1 MKNNKPRDL
10 KQFPSLPSKKYFS
23 YGTASALTLA
33 LYLFAGNGSAQ
44 AEEINKT
51 NSTTS
56 PKTIQ
61 TESNKTNTTTSN
73 NETHHKSSKN
83 LNDYIDGTPNEDP
96 DEDEDSGT
104 YEVPILYVTVWLDDQ
119 GNIIKDAVEDNK
131 TPASERVPV
140 KIPGYQHFRTSIS
153 DGITKFIYRK
163 VNTSQTSSTATSSST
178 KKYDTKPSEVNS
190 EKPTTQKDSEQ
201 PTQKDSEQPT
211 QPEPTKPTTQ
221 KDPEQPTQPEPSK
234 PTTQKEPEQPTQSEP
249 TKPTTQK
256 DSEQPTQ
263 PEPTKPTTQKEPETP
278 TQPEPSKPTTQKE
291 PEQPTQPEP
300 SKPTT
305 QKEPETPTQSEPT
318 KPTTQ
323 KEPET
328 PTQSEPVKPTTQ
340 KEPEKPTQSEPT
352 KPTTQKEPVIPTKQ
366 QENNQNNVIDKP
378 KLHVTV
384 WIDDEGNIIK
394 DAVEDDKT
402 PLNQRGVIQI
412 EGYKYI
418 RTETEDGIT
427 KYIYKKVKLK
437 QHKQTLEVIKP
448 TKKISKRNEDKD
460 DKTSHNHKTSKKEL
474 PETGDKEQEFN
485 PALLMLLAGLGLIG
499 IFRNKIKE

>member
-61 TESNKTNTTTSN
+61 TESNKTNTSTSN

-163 VNTSQTSSTATSSST
+163 VNSTQTSSTATSSST
-178 KKYDTKPSEVNS
+178 KKDDTKPSEVNS

-201 PTQKDSEQPT
+201 PTHT
-211 QPEPTKPTTQ
+211 EPTKPTTQ
-221 KDPEQPTQPEPSK
+221 K
-234 PTTQKEPEQPTQSEP
+234 EPET
-249 TKPTTQK
+249 
-256 DSEQPTQ
+256 PTQ

-278 TQPEPSKPTTQKE
+278 TQPEPTKPA
-291 PEQPTQPEP
+291 
-300 SKPTT
+300 T
-305 QKEPETPTQSEPT
+305 QKEPETPTQSGPS

-323 KEPET
+323 EEPE
-328 PTQSEPVKPTTQ
+328 QSI
-340 KEPEKPTQSEPT
+340 QSEPT

-402 PLNQRGVIQI
+402 PLNQRGAIQI

-474 PETGDKEQEFN
+474 PETGVKEQEFN

>member
-61 TESNKTNTTTSN
+61 TESNKTNTSTSN

-163 VNTSQTSSTATSSST
+163 VNTSQTANTATSSST
-178 KKYDTKPSEVNS
+178 KKDDTKPSEVNS

-201 PTQKDSEQPT
+201 PKQSEPV
-211 QPEPTKPTTQ
+211 
-221 KDPEQPTQPEPSK
+221 K

-256 DSEQPTQ
+256 
-263 PEPTKPTTQKEPETP
+263 EPEKP
-278 TQPEPSKPTTQKE
+278 AQPEPSKPATQKE
-291 PEQPTQPEP
+291 PEQPTQSGP

-305 QKEPETPTQSEPT
+305 QEEPEKPTQPEPV

-323 KEPET
+323 KEQEQ

-340 KEPEKPTQSEPT
+340 KDPEKPAQPEPSKPATQKKPKQPTQPEPVKPTTQEEPEKPTQSGPT
-352 KPTTQKEPVIPTKQ
+352 KPTTQKDPVIQTKQ
-366 QENNQNNVIDKP
+366 QENNQNNVNDKP

-384 WIDDEGNIIK
+384 WLDDQGNIIK

-437 QHKQTLEVIKP
+437 QHKQILEVIKP

-474 PETGDKEQEFN
+474 PETGVKEQEFT

>member
-61 TESNKTNTTTSN
+61 TESNKTNTSTSN

-131 TPASERVPV
+131 TPASERVPI

-163 VNTSQTSSTATSSST
+163 VNTSQTANTATSSST
-178 KKYDTKPSEVNS
+178 KKDDTKPSEVNS

-201 PTQKDSEQPT
+201 PKQSEPV
-211 QPEPTKPTTQ
+211 
-221 KDPEQPTQPEPSK
+221 K

-256 DSEQPTQ
+256 
-263 PEPTKPTTQKEPETP
+263 EPEKP
-278 TQPEPSKPTTQKE
+278 AQPEPSKPATQKE
-291 PEQPTQPEP
+291 PEQPTQSGP

-305 QKEPETPTQSEPT
+305 QEEPEKPTQSGPT

-323 KEPET
+323 KD
-328 PTQSEPVKPTTQ
+328 
-340 KEPEKPTQSEPT
+340 
-352 KPTTQKEPVIPTKQ
+352 PVIQTKQ
-366 QENNQNNVIDKP
+366 QENNQNNVNDKP

-384 WIDDEGNIIK
+384 WLDDQGNIIK

-437 QHKQTLEVIKP
+437 QHKQILEVIKP

-474 PETGDKEQEFN
+474 PETGVKEQEFT

>member
-163 VNTSQTSSTATSSST
+163 VNSSQTANTATSSST
-178 KKYDTKPSEVNS
+178 KKDDTKPSEVNS

-201 PTQKDSEQPT
+201 PIQSEST
-211 QPEPTKPTTQ
+211 
-221 KDPEQPTQPEPSK
+221 K

-256 DSEQPTQ
+256 EPEQPTQSEPTKSTTQKEPEQPTQPEPTKPTTKKDTEQPTQ

-278 TQPEPSKPTTQKE
+278 TQPEPVKPTTQKE
-291 PEQPTQPEP
+291 PE
-300 SKPTT
+300 K
-305 QKEPETPTQSEPT
+305 PTQSEPT
-318 KPTTQ
+318 
-323 KEPET
+323 
-328 PTQSEPVKPTTQ
+328 KPTTQ

-384 WIDDEGNIIK
+384 
-394 DAVEDDKT
+394 
-402 PLNQRGVIQI
+402 
-412 EGYKYI
+412 
-418 RTETEDGIT
+418 
-427 KYIYKKVKLK
+427 
-437 QHKQTLEVIKP
+437 
-448 TKKISKRNEDKD
+448 
-460 DKTSHNHKTSKKEL
+460 
-474 PETGDKEQEFN
+474 
-485 PALLMLLAGLGLIG
+485 
-499 IFRNKIKE
+499 

>member
-61 TESNKTNTTTSN
+61 TESNKTNTSTSN

-163 VNTSQTSSTATSSST
+163 VNTSQTANTATSSST
-178 KKYDTKPSEVNS
+178 KKDDTKPSEVNS

-201 PTQKDSEQPT
+201 PKQSEPV
-211 QPEPTKPTTQ
+211 
-221 KDPEQPTQPEPSK
+221 K

-256 DSEQPTQ
+256 
-263 PEPTKPTTQKEPETP
+263 EPEKP
-278 TQPEPSKPTTQKE
+278 AQPEPSKPATQKE
-291 PEQPTQPEP
+291 PEQPTQSGP

-305 QKEPETPTQSEPT
+305 QEEPEKPTQPEPVKPTTQEEPEKPTQSGPT

-323 KEPET
+323 KD
-328 PTQSEPVKPTTQ
+328 
-340 KEPEKPTQSEPT
+340 
-352 KPTTQKEPVIPTKQ
+352 PVIQTKQ
-366 QENNQNNVIDKP
+366 QENNQNNVNDKP

-384 WIDDEGNIIK
+384 WLDDQGNIIK

-437 QHKQTLEVIKP
+437 QHKQILEVIKP

-474 PETGDKEQEFN
+474 PETGVKEQEFT

>member
-1 MKNNKPRDL
+1 MKNNKLRDL

-83 LNDYIDGTPNEDP
+83 LNDYIDGTPNEDS

-163 VNTSQTSSTATSSST
+163 VNTSQTANTATSSST
-178 KKYDTKPSEVNS
+178 KKDDTKPSEVNS

-201 PTQKDSEQPT
+201 PKQSEPV
-211 QPEPTKPTTQ
+211 
-221 KDPEQPTQPEPSK
+221 K
-234 PTTQKEPEQPTQSEP
+234 PTTQKEPEQ
-249 TKPTTQK
+249 
-256 DSEQPTQ
+256 
-263 PEPTKPTTQKEPETP
+263 
-278 TQPEPSKPTTQKE
+278 
-291 PEQPTQPEP
+291 
-300 SKPTT
+300 
-305 QKEPETPTQSEPT
+305 
-318 KPTTQ
+318 
-323 KEPET
+323 

-340 KEPEKPTQSEPT
+340 KEPEKPTQSGPT
-352 KPTTQKEPVIPTKQ
+352 KPTTQKDPVIQTKQ
-366 QENNQNNVIDKP
+366 QENNQNNVNDKP

-384 WIDDEGNIIK
+384 WLDDQGNIIK

-474 PETGDKEQEFN
+474 PETGVKEQEFN

>member
-61 TESNKTNTTTSN
+61 TESNKTNTSTSN

-163 VNTSQTSSTATSSST
+163 VNTSQTANTATSSST
-178 KKYDTKPSEVNS
+178 KKDDTKPSEVNS

-201 PTQKDSEQPT
+201 PKQSEPV
-211 QPEPTKPTTQ
+211 
-221 KDPEQPTQPEPSK
+221 K

-249 TKPTTQK
+249 VKPTTQKDPEKPAQPEPSKPATQKEPKQPTQPEPVKPTTQEEPEKPTQSGPTKPTTQK
-256 DSEQPTQ
+256 D
-263 PEPTKPTTQKEPETP
+263 
-278 TQPEPSKPTTQKE
+278 
-291 PEQPTQPEP
+291 
-300 SKPTT
+300 
-305 QKEPETPTQSEPT
+305 
-318 KPTTQ
+318 
-323 KEPET
+323 
-328 PTQSEPVKPTTQ
+328 
-340 KEPEKPTQSEPT
+340 
-352 KPTTQKEPVIPTKQ
+352 PVIQTKQ
-366 QENNQNNVIDKP
+366 QENNQNNVNDKP

-384 WIDDEGNIIK
+384 WLDDQGNIIK

-437 QHKQTLEVIKP
+437 QHKQILEVIKP

-474 PETGDKEQEFN
+474 PETGVKEQEFT

>member
-163 VNTSQTSSTATSSST
+163 VNTSQTANTATSSST
-178 KKYDTKPSEVNS
+178 KKDDTKPSEVNS

-201 PTQKDSEQPT
+201 STHT
-211 QPEPTKPTTQ
+211 
-221 KDPEQPTQPEPSK
+221 
-234 PTTQKEPEQPTQSEP
+234 
-249 TKPTTQK
+249 
-256 DSEQPTQ
+256 
-263 PEPTKPTTQKEPETP
+263 EPTKPTTQKEPETP

-305 QKEPETPTQSEPT
+305 QKEPKQPTQPEPTKPTTKKDPEQPTQSEPTKSTTQKDSEQPTQPEPT

-323 KEPET
+323 KKPET
-328 PTQSEPVKPTTQ
+328 PTQPEPVKPTTQ
-340 KEPEKPTQSEPT
+340 KEQEQPTQPEPKKPAT
-352 KPTTQKEPVIPTKQ
+352 KKDPVIPTKQ
-366 QENNQNNVIDKP
+366 QENNQNNVIDKT
-378 KLHVTV
+378 KLHITV
-384 WIDDEGNIIK
+384 WLDDQGNIIK

-418 RTETEDGIT
+418 KTEIEDGIT

-437 QHKQTLEVIKP
+437 QNKKTLEDNK
-448 TKKISKRNEDKD
+448 TNKKISKRNEDKD
-460 DKTSHNHKTSKKEL
+460 GKT
-474 PETGDKEQEFN
+474 
-485 PALLMLLAGLGLIG
+485 
-499 IFRNKIKE
+499 

>member
-51 NSTTS
+51 NSTTP

-61 TESNKTNTTTSN
+61 TESNKTNTSTSN

-178 KKYDTKPSEVNS
+178 KKDDTKPSEVNS
-190 EKPTTQKDSEQ
+190 EKPT
-201 PTQKDSEQPT
+201 TQKDSEQPT

-221 KDPEQPTQPEPSK
+221 KDPEQPTQPEPI
-234 PTTQKEPEQPTQSEP
+234 
-249 TKPTTQK
+249 
-256 DSEQPTQ
+256 
-263 PEPTKPTTQKEPETP
+263 
-278 TQPEPSKPTTQKE
+278 
-291 PEQPTQPEP
+291 
-300 SKPTT
+300 
-305 QKEPETPTQSEPT
+305 
-318 KPTTQ
+318 
-323 KEPET
+323 
-328 PTQSEPVKPTTQ
+328 
-340 KEPEKPTQSEPT
+340 

-474 PETGDKEQEFN
+474 PETGVKEQEFN

>member
-61 TESNKTNTTTSN
+61 TESNKTNTSTSN

-163 VNTSQTSSTATSSST
+163 VNTSQTANTATSSST
-178 KKYDTKPSEVNS
+178 KKDDTKPSEVNS

-201 PTQKDSEQPT
+201 PKQSEPV
-211 QPEPTKPTTQ
+211 
-221 KDPEQPTQPEPSK
+221 K

-256 DSEQPTQ
+256 EPEKPAQPEPSKPATQKEPKQPTQ
-263 PEPTKPTTQKEPETP
+263 PEPVKPTTQEEPEKPTQSGPTKPTTQKD
-278 TQPEPSKPTTQKE
+278 
-291 PEQPTQPEP
+291 
-300 SKPTT
+300 
-305 QKEPETPTQSEPT
+305 
-318 KPTTQ
+318 
-323 KEPET
+323 
-328 PTQSEPVKPTTQ
+328 
-340 KEPEKPTQSEPT
+340 
-352 KPTTQKEPVIPTKQ
+352 PVIQTKQ
-366 QENNQNNVIDKP
+366 QENNQNNVNDKP

-384 WIDDEGNIIK
+384 WLDDQGNIIK

-437 QHKQTLEVIKP
+437 QHKQILEVIKP

-474 PETGDKEQEFN
+474 PETGVKEQEFT

>member
-61 TESNKTNTTTSN
+61 TESNKTNTSTSN

-163 VNTSQTSSTATSSST
+163 VNTSQTANTATSSST
-178 KKYDTKPSEVNS
+178 KKDDTKPSEVNS

-201 PTQKDSEQPT
+201 PKQSEPV
-211 QPEPTKPTTQ
+211 
-221 KDPEQPTQPEPSK
+221 K

-256 DSEQPTQ
+256 EPEKPAQPEPSKPATQKEPKQPTQ
-263 PEPTKPTTQKEPETP
+263 PEPVKPTTQEEPEKPTQSGPTKPTTQKD
-278 TQPEPSKPTTQKE
+278 
-291 PEQPTQPEP
+291 
-300 SKPTT
+300 
-305 QKEPETPTQSEPT
+305 
-318 KPTTQ
+318 
-323 KEPET
+323 
-328 PTQSEPVKPTTQ
+328 
-340 KEPEKPTQSEPT
+340 
-352 KPTTQKEPVIPTKQ
+352 PVIQTKQ
-366 QENNQNNVIDKP
+366 QENNQNNVNDKP

-384 WIDDEGNIIK
+384 WLDDQGNIIK

-412 EGYKYI
+412 EGYKYM

-437 QHKQTLEVIKP
+437 QHKQILEVIKP

-474 PETGDKEQEFN
+474 PETGVKEQEFT

>member
-1 MKNNKPRDL
+1 MKNNKLRDL

-83 LNDYIDGTPNEDP
+83 LNDYIDGTPNEDS

-163 VNTSQTSSTATSSST
+163 VNTSQTANTATSSST
-178 KKYDTKPSEVNS
+178 KKDDTKPSEVNS

-201 PTQKDSEQPT
+201 PKQSEPV
-211 QPEPTKPTTQ
+211 
-221 KDPEQPTQPEPSK
+221 K

-249 TKPTTQK
+249 VKPM
-256 DSEQPTQ
+256 
-263 PEPTKPTTQKEPETP
+263 
-278 TQPEPSKPTTQKE
+278 TQKE
-291 PEQPTQPEP
+291 PEQ
-300 SKPTT
+300 
-305 QKEPETPTQSEPT
+305 
-318 KPTTQ
+318 
-323 KEPET
+323 

-340 KEPEKPTQSEPT
+340 KEPEKPATQKEPEQPTQPEPVKPTTQEEPEKPTQSGPT
-352 KPTTQKEPVIPTKQ
+352 KPTTQKDPVIQTKQ
-366 QENNQNNVIDKP
+366 QENNQNNVNDKP

-384 WIDDEGNIIK
+384 WLDDQGNIIK

-474 PETGDKEQEFN
+474 PETGVKEQEFN

>member
-1 MKNNKPRDL
+1 MKNNKLRDL

-83 LNDYIDGTPNEDP
+83 LNDYIDGTPNEDS

-163 VNTSQTSSTATSSST
+163 VNTSQTANTATSSST
-178 KKYDTKPSEVNS
+178 KKDDTKPSEVNS

-201 PTQKDSEQPT
+201 PKQSEPV
-211 QPEPTKPTTQ
+211 
-221 KDPEQPTQPEPSK
+221 K

-249 TKPTTQK
+249 V
-256 DSEQPTQ
+256 
-263 PEPTKPTTQKEPETP
+263 
-278 TQPEPSKPTTQKE
+278 KPTTQKE
-291 PEQPTQPEP
+291 PEQ
-300 SKPTT
+300 
-305 QKEPETPTQSEPT
+305 
-318 KPTTQ
+318 
-323 KEPET
+323 

-340 KEPEKPTQSEPT
+340 KEPEQPATQKEPEQPTQPEPVKPTTQEEPEKPTQSGPT
-352 KPTTQKEPVIPTKQ
+352 KPTTQKDPVIQTKQ
-366 QENNQNNVIDKP
+366 QENNQNNVNDKP

-384 WIDDEGNIIK
+384 WLDDQGNIIK

-474 PETGDKEQEFN
+474 PETGVKEQEFN

>member
-1 MKNNKPRDL
+1 MKNNKLRDL

-83 LNDYIDGTPNEDP
+83 LNDYIDGTPNEDS

-163 VNTSQTSSTATSSST
+163 VNTSQTANTATSSST
-178 KKYDTKPSEVNS
+178 KKDDTKPSEVNS

-201 PTQKDSEQPT
+201 PKQSEPV
-211 QPEPTKPTTQ
+211 
-221 KDPEQPTQPEPSK
+221 K

-249 TKPTTQK
+249 VKPA
-256 DSEQPTQ
+256 
-263 PEPTKPTTQKEPETP
+263 
-278 TQPEPSKPTTQKE
+278 TQKE

-300 SKPTT
+300 VKPTT
-305 QKEPETPTQSEPT
+305 QEEPEKPTQSGPT

-323 KEPET
+323 KD
-328 PTQSEPVKPTTQ
+328 
-340 KEPEKPTQSEPT
+340 
-352 KPTTQKEPVIPTKQ
+352 PVIQTKQ
-366 QENNQNNVIDKP
+366 QENNQNNVNDKP

-384 WIDDEGNIIK
+384 WLDDQGNIIK

-474 PETGDKEQEFN
+474 PETGVKEQEFN

>member
-1 MKNNKPRDL
+1 MKNNKLRDL

-83 LNDYIDGTPNEDP
+83 LNDYIDGTPNEDS

-163 VNTSQTSSTATSSST
+163 VNTSQTANTDTSSST
-178 KKYDTKPSEVNS
+178 KKDDTKPSEVNS

-201 PTQKDSEQPT
+201 PKQSEPV
-211 QPEPTKPTTQ
+211 
-221 KDPEQPTQPEPSK
+221 K
-234 PTTQKEPEQPTQSEP
+234 PTTQKEPEQ
-249 TKPTTQK
+249 
-256 DSEQPTQ
+256 
-263 PEPTKPTTQKEPETP
+263 
-278 TQPEPSKPTTQKE
+278 
-291 PEQPTQPEP
+291 
-300 SKPTT
+300 
-305 QKEPETPTQSEPT
+305 
-318 KPTTQ
+318 
-323 KEPET
+323 

-340 KEPEKPTQSEPT
+340 KEPEKPATQKEPEQPTQPEPVKPTTQEEPEKPTQSGPT
-352 KPTTQKEPVIPTKQ
+352 KPTTQKDPVIQTKQ
-366 QENNQNNVIDKP
+366 QENNQNNVNDKP

-384 WIDDEGNIIK
+384 WLDDQGNIIK

-474 PETGDKEQEFN
+474 PETGVKEQEFN

>member
-1 MKNNKPRDL
+1 MKNNKLRDL

-83 LNDYIDGTPNEDP
+83 LNDYIDGTPNEDS

-201 PTQKDSEQPT
+201 PKQSEPV
-211 QPEPTKPTTQ
+211 
-221 KDPEQPTQPEPSK
+221 K
-234 PTTQKEPEQPTQSEP
+234 PTTQKEPEQ
-249 TKPTTQK
+249 
-256 DSEQPTQ
+256 
-263 PEPTKPTTQKEPETP
+263 
-278 TQPEPSKPTTQKE
+278 
-291 PEQPTQPEP
+291 
-300 SKPTT
+300 
-305 QKEPETPTQSEPT
+305 
-318 KPTTQ
+318 
-323 KEPET
+323 

-340 KEPEKPTQSEPT
+340 KEPEKPATQKEPEQPTQPEPVKPTTQEEPEKPTQSGPT
-352 KPTTQKEPVIPTKQ
+352 KPTTQKDPVIQTKQ
-366 QENNQNNVIDKP
+366 QENNQNNVNDKP

-384 WIDDEGNIIK
+384 WLDDQGNIIK

-474 PETGDKEQEFN
+474 PETGVKEQEFN

>member
-1 MKNNKPRDL
+1 MKNNKPRNL

-163 VNTSQTSSTATSSST
+163 VNTSQTANTATSSST
-178 KKYDTKPSEVNS
+178 KKDDTKPSEVNS

-201 PTQKDSEQPT
+201 PKQSEPVKPTTQKEPEQPT

-221 KDPEQPTQPEPSK
+221 KD
-234 PTTQKEPEQPTQSEP
+234 
-249 TKPTTQK
+249 
-256 DSEQPTQ
+256 SEQPTH
-263 PEPTKPTTQKEPETP
+263 T
-278 TQPEPSKPTTQKE
+278 
-291 PEQPTQPEP
+291 
-300 SKPTT
+300 
-305 QKEPETPTQSEPT
+305 
-318 KPTTQ
+318 
-323 KEPET
+323 
-328 PTQSEPVKPTTQ
+328 
-340 KEPEKPTQSEPT
+340 EPT

-418 RTETEDGIT
+418 ITETEDGIT

-448 TKKISKRNEDKD
+448 TKKISKSNEDKD
-460 DKTSHNHKTSKKEL
+460 DQTSHNHKTSKKEL
-474 PETGDKEQEFN
+474 PETGVKEQEFN

>member
-61 TESNKTNTTTSN
+61 TESNKTNTSTSN

-163 VNTSQTSSTATSSST
+163 VNSTQTSSTATSSST
-178 KKYDTKPSEVNS
+178 KKDDTKPSEVNS

-201 PTQKDSEQPT
+201 PTHT
-211 QPEPTKPTTQ
+211 
-221 KDPEQPTQPEPSK
+221 
-234 PTTQKEPEQPTQSEP
+234 
-249 TKPTTQK
+249 
-256 DSEQPTQ
+256 
-263 PEPTKPTTQKEPETP
+263 EPTKPTTQKEPETP
-278 TQPEPSKPTTQKE
+278 TQPEPTKPTTQKE

-300 SKPTT
+300 SKPAT
-305 QKEPETPTQSEPT
+305 QKEPEQSI
-318 KPTTQ
+318 
-323 KEPET
+323 
-328 PTQSEPVKPTTQ
+328 
-340 KEPEKPTQSEPT
+340 QSEPT

-402 PLNQRGVIQI
+402 PLNQRGAIQI

-474 PETGDKEQEFN
+474 PETGVKEQEFN

>member
-163 VNTSQTSSTATSSST
+163 VNTSQTANTATSSST
-178 KKYDTKPSEVNS
+178 KKDDTKPSEVNS

-201 PTQKDSEQPT
+201 PKQSEPV
-211 QPEPTKPTTQ
+211 
-221 KDPEQPTQPEPSK
+221 K

-256 DSEQPTQ
+256 
-263 PEPTKPTTQKEPETP
+263 EPEN
-278 TQPEPSKPTTQKE
+278 QH
-291 PEQPTQPEP
+291 
-300 SKPTT
+300 
-305 QKEPETPTQSEPT
+305 
-318 KPTTQ
+318 
-323 KEPET
+323 
-328 PTQSEPVKPTTQ
+328 
-340 KEPEKPTQSEPT
+340 
-352 KPTTQKEPVIPTKQ
+352 
-366 QENNQNNVIDKP
+366 NQNHQNQ
-378 KLHVTV
+378 LHKKSQS
-384 WIDDEGNIIK
+384 NQ
-394 DAVEDDKT
+394 
-402 PLNQRGVIQI
+402 LNQDHQNQRHRKSQ
-412 EGYKYI
+412 
-418 RTETEDGIT
+418 RN
-427 KYIYKKVKLK
+427 
-437 QHKQTLEVIKP
+437 QHNQN
-448 TKKISKRNEDKD
+448 R
-460 DKTSHNHKTSKKEL
+460 
-474 PETGDKEQEFN
+474 
-485 PALLMLLAGLGLIG
+485 
-499 IFRNKIKE
+499 

>member
-1 MKNNKPRDL
+1 MKNNKLRDL

-83 LNDYIDGTPNEDP
+83 LNDYIDGTPNEDS

-163 VNTSQTSSTATSSST
+163 VNTSQTANTATSSST
-178 KKYDTKPSEVNS
+178 KKDDTKPSEVNS

-201 PTQKDSEQPT
+201 PKQSEPV
-211 QPEPTKPTTQ
+211 
-221 KDPEQPTQPEPSK
+221 K
-234 PTTQKEPEQPTQSEP
+234 PTTQKEPEQ
-249 TKPTTQK
+249 
-256 DSEQPTQ
+256 
-263 PEPTKPTTQKEPETP
+263 
-278 TQPEPSKPTTQKE
+278 
-291 PEQPTQPEP
+291 
-300 SKPTT
+300 
-305 QKEPETPTQSEPT
+305 
-318 KPTTQ
+318 
-323 KEPET
+323 

-340 KEPEKPTQSEPT
+340 KEPEKPATQKEPEQPTQPEPVKPTTQEEPEKPTQSGPT
-352 KPTTQKEPVIPTKQ
+352 KPTTQKDPVIQTKQ
-366 QENNQNNVIDKP
+366 QENNQNNVNDKP

-384 WIDDEGNIIK
+384 WLDDQGNIIK

-474 PETGDKEQEFN
+474 PETGVKVQEFN

>member
-61 TESNKTNTTTSN
+61 TESNKTNTSTSN

-163 VNTSQTSSTATSSST
+163 VNTSQTANTATSSST
-178 KKYDTKPSEVNS
+178 KKDDTKPSEVNS

-201 PTQKDSEQPT
+201 PKQSEPV
-211 QPEPTKPTTQ
+211 
-221 KDPEQPTQPEPSK
+221 K

-256 DSEQPTQ
+256 
-263 PEPTKPTTQKEPETP
+263 EPEKP
-278 TQPEPSKPTTQKE
+278 AQPEPSKPATQKE
-291 PEQPTQPEP
+291 PEQPTQSGP

-305 QKEPETPTQSEPT
+305 QEEPEKPTQSGPT

-323 KEPET
+323 KD
-328 PTQSEPVKPTTQ
+328 
-340 KEPEKPTQSEPT
+340 
-352 KPTTQKEPVIPTKQ
+352 PVIQTKQ
-366 QENNQNNVIDKP
+366 QENNQNNVNDKP

-384 WIDDEGNIIK
+384 WLDDQGNIIK

-437 QHKQTLEVIKP
+437 QHKQILEVIKP

-474 PETGDKEQEFN
+474 PETGVKEQEFT

>member
-163 VNTSQTSSTATSSST
+163 VNTSQTANTATSSST
-178 KKYDTKPSEVNS
+178 KKDDTKPSEVNS

-201 PTQKDSEQPT
+201 STHT
-211 QPEPTKPTTQ
+211 
-221 KDPEQPTQPEPSK
+221 
-234 PTTQKEPEQPTQSEP
+234 
-249 TKPTTQK
+249 
-256 DSEQPTQ
+256 
-263 PEPTKPTTQKEPETP
+263 EPTKPTTQKEPETP

-305 QKEPETPTQSEPT
+305 QKEPKQPTQPEPTKPTTKKDPEQPTQSEPTKSTTQKDSEQPTQPEPT

-323 KEPET
+323 KEQEQ
-328 PTQSEPVKPTTQ
+328 PTQPEPKKPA
-340 KEPEKPTQSEPT
+340 T
-352 KPTTQKEPVIPTKQ
+352 KKDPVIPTKQ
-366 QENNQNNVIDKP
+366 QENNQNNVIDKT
-378 KLHVTV
+378 KLHITV
-384 WIDDEGNIIK
+384 WLDDQGNIIK

-418 RTETEDGIT
+418 KTEIEDGIT
-427 KYIYKKVKLK
+427 
-437 QHKQTLEVIKP
+437 
-448 TKKISKRNEDKD
+448 
-460 DKTSHNHKTSKKEL
+460 
-474 PETGDKEQEFN
+474 
-485 PALLMLLAGLGLIG
+485 
-499 IFRNKIKE
+499 

>member
-1 MKNNKPRDL
+1 MKNNKLRDL

-163 VNTSQTSSTATSSST
+163 VNTSQTANTATSSST
-178 KKYDTKPSEVNS
+178 KKDDTKPSEVNS

-201 PTQKDSEQPT
+201 PKQSEPV
-211 QPEPTKPTTQ
+211 
-221 KDPEQPTQPEPSK
+221 K

-249 TKPTTQK
+249 V
-256 DSEQPTQ
+256 
-263 PEPTKPTTQKEPETP
+263 
-278 TQPEPSKPTTQKE
+278 KPTTQKE
-291 PEQPTQPEP
+291 PEQ
-300 SKPTT
+300 
-305 QKEPETPTQSEPT
+305 
-318 KPTTQ
+318 
-323 KEPET
+323 

-340 KEPEKPTQSEPT
+340 KEPEKPATQKEPEQPTQPEPVKPTTQEEPEKPTQSGPT
-352 KPTTQKEPVIPTKQ
+352 KPTTQKDPVIQTKQ
-366 QENNQNNVIDKP
+366 QENNQNNVNDKP

-384 WIDDEGNIIK
+384 WLDDQGNIIK

-474 PETGDKEQEFN
+474 PETGVKEQEFN

>member
-1 MKNNKPRDL
+1 MKNNKLRDL

-83 LNDYIDGTPNEDP
+83 LNDYIDGTPNEDS

-163 VNTSQTSSTATSSST
+163 VNTSQTANTATSSST
-178 KKYDTKPSEVNS
+178 KKDDTKPSEVNS

-201 PTQKDSEQPT
+201 PKQSEPV
-211 QPEPTKPTTQ
+211 
-221 KDPEQPTQPEPSK
+221 K

-249 TKPTTQK
+249 V
-256 DSEQPTQ
+256 
-263 PEPTKPTTQKEPETP
+263 
-278 TQPEPSKPTTQKE
+278 KPTTQKE
-291 PEQPTQPEP
+291 PEQPTQSEP
-300 SKPTT
+300 VKPTT
-305 QKEPETPTQSEPT
+305 QKEPEQ
-318 KPTTQ
+318 
-323 KEPET
+323 

-340 KEPEKPTQSEPT
+340 KEPEKPATQKEPEQPTQPEPVKPTTQEEPEKPTQSGPT
-352 KPTTQKEPVIPTKQ
+352 KPTTQKDPVIQTKQ
-366 QENNQNNVIDKP
+366 QENNQNNVNDKP

-384 WIDDEGNIIK
+384 WLDDQGNIIK

-474 PETGDKEQEFN
+474 PETGVKEQEFN